1 MEADRIPGNEGV
13 SDDWVKNTDKF
24 NLQPYLDMMNSDIV
38 FRPHSRSTLV
48 WWNMMTTELKE
59 AWSGNQ
65 EMDTVCNTIA
75 EKMDQ
80 MPADE

>member
-1 MEADRIPGNEGV
+1 
-13 SDDWVKNTDKF
+13 
-24 NLQPYLDMMNSDIV
+24 MMNSDIV

-80 MPADE
+80 MLADE